1 MKSMTV
7 EANETAD
14 IHLDVRQKLTG
25 SSLESIKHWKN
36 SNYQKTFVKW
46 KQTAAAQEGFDK
58 VQRPWAKRFLK
69 VSFNKMFDF
78 IFLEI
83 KSVRFHWASHRSK

>member
-25 SSLESIKHWKN
+25 NISGNIDIRLPTLFSCYIYNKYTLCWIYYYALFNIHDIYCE
-36 SNYQKTFVKW
+36 
-46 KQTAAAQEGFDK
+46 AA
-58 VQRPWAKRFLK
+58 
-69 VSFNKMFDF
+69 NN
-78 IFLEI
+78 
-83 KSVRFHWASHRSK
+83 HC

>member
-58 VQRPWAKRFLK
+58 VHRPWAKRFLK

-78 IFLEI
+78 IFL
-83 KSVRFHWASHRSK
+83 KM